1 MRLNVSC
8 RINLCDVR
16 VIVRLPGILCWSM
29 PPVDA
34 VLLIF
39 VLLLGLV
46 FGSFLNVCIVRL
58 PQGASVVAPASR
70 CVGCHHPV
78 RKRDNIPVL
87 SWILLRGRCRDCGT
101 RISIRYPL
109 VEVLTAILFILCLL
123 SFGMGFTAV
132 SMAVFCWLLLG
143 LLWMDAE
150 TFLLPDAFTLPG
162 IVLGLIYSAAASDSV
177 LRGLERAL
185 LGGVAVAGFLWL
197 VSAVYR
203 LVRRR
208 DGMGFGD
215 VKLGAM
221 LGVWLGWEMGSVC
234 LFLAIVAGAV
244 GGLLIAG
251 LRQAK
256 APDAHA
262 VFADAHIPFGTFLA
276 AAGLLTVFAGAPL
289 LRWYL
294 AFFPR

>member
-1 MRLNVSC
+1 MPSNMPSGDEPVYC
-8 RINLCDVR
+8 
-16 VIVRLPGILCWSM
+16 GSM
-29 PPVDA
+29 PPVDT

-39 VLLLGLV
+39 AVLFGLI

-58 PQGASVVAPASR
+58 PQRASVVAPASR
-70 CVGCHHPV
+70 CVSCHHPV
-78 RKRDNIPVL
+78 RNRDNIPVL
-87 SWILLRGRCRDCGT
+87 SWLLLRGRCRDCGS

-109 VEVLTAILFILCLL
+109 VEALTAILFAVCLL
-123 SFGMGFTAV
+123 TFGMGFKAV
-132 SMAVFCWLLLG
+132 GMAVFCWLLLG

-150 TFLLPDAFTLPG
+150 TFLLPNAFTLPG
-162 IVLGLIYSAAASDSV
+162 ILLGLVYSAVIAGSV

-185 LGGVAVAGFLWL
+185 LGAVAIAGFLWL
-197 VSAVYR
+197 VSAAYR

-221 LGVWLGWEMGSVC
+221 LGAWLGWEMGTVC
-234 LFLAIVAGAV
+234 LFLAIVAGAL
-244 GGLLIAG
+244 GGLIIAAVQ
-251 LRQAK
+251 RAK
-256 APDAHA
+256 PANANA
-262 VFADAHIPFGTFLA
+262 GFGSARIPFGTFLA
-276 AAGLLTVFAGAPL
+276 AAGLLTVFAGTPL